1 MSKKHLVFIILL
13 TISAMLL
20 WILGEVLIV
29 AVFNLGGK
37 ASVGWTVFMVVA
49 TVAISLWKGMK
60 DDSGKNSRKW

>member
-13 TISAMLL
+13 TISAMLI

-29 AVFNLGGK
+29 AVFKMGGK
-37 ASVGWTVFMVVA
+37 ASVVWTVFAVAA